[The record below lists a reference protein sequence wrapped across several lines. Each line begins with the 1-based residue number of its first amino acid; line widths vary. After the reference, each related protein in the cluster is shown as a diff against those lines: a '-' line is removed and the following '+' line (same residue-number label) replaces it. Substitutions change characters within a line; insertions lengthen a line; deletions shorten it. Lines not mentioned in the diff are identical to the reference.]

1 MVATKERILH
11 TSTELFGRQGFAGTG
26 MNQIVAEAQAALGS
40 IYHFF
45 PGGKE
50 QLCEEA
56 IRTSGQIYLH
66 LIEAVIDTAPDVT
79 EGVRD
84 FFTGAGA
91 HLVATDYADAC
102 PIATIAL
109 EVASTNEDLRLA
121 TAEVFESWNR
131 AAVARFVAG
140 GITPSVARELAVAL
154 IALLEGAFVLSRA
167 AKSPESMLVAG
178 KTAVAMVE
186 RALALVEPHGG

>member
-1 MVATKERILH
+1 MTTRDRIVDA
-11 TSTELFGRQGFAGTG
+11 SAELFRLQGYNATG
-26 MNQIVAEAQAALGS
+26 VKQIVEAAQAPFGS
-40 IYHFF
+40 LYHHF
-45 PGGKE
+45 PGGKD
-50 QLCEEA
+50 QLAAEA
-56 IRTSGQIYLH
+56 IRTAGLGYQQFVEEIWDGAGDL
-66 LIEAVIDTAPDVT
+66 LA
-79 EGVRD
+79 GVRSLFD
-84 FFTGAGA
+84 GAA
-91 HLVATDYADAC
+91 YVLEATDYADAC

-131 AAVARFVAG
+131 AATVRFVAG